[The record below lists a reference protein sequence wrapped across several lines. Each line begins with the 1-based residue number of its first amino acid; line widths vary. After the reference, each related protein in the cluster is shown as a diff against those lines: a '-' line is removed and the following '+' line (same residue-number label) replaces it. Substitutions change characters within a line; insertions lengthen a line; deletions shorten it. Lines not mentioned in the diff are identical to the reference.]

1 MCTNSTL
8 CKLILKFQVLDFWEA
23 KSIRSF
29 EMSQEKFRVP
39 LPGRIGPGMSAT
51 IPNFMPPK
59 SKKFSDE
66 EMSEISQRLMKY
78 LNEETP
84 TIQVT
89 EKKKSKEELAD
100 DRRLLSALYPDK
112 SSSKKR

>member
-1 MCTNSTL
+1 MIFIDCRLEFDGADHSLLRSRYNNKPMCTNSTL

-39 LPGRIGPGMSAT
+39 LPGKIGPGMSAT

-66 EMSEISQRLMKY
+66 EMSEISFKFQNMY
-78 LNEETP
+78 
-84 TIQVT
+84 I
-89 EKKKSKEELAD
+89 
-100 DRRLLSALYPDK
+100 
-112 SSSKKR
+112 